1 MPSTSYY
8 NWSSVVMNHTGGG
21 KASKPIQPYDNL
33 LLLGFIPWESL
44 SLTQAFLFKGSMKL
58 QKQIE
63 KIILEEAKKLIQR
76 YHEYHNRIHI
86 NSKRNEA
93 RLGESAPIKKI
104 HTPDYWSI
112 DKKFNPFY
120 VKANYK
126 SIARSIANNIEKRS
140 YSPNNPYMKDVPK
153 PDGGIRKISIYQ
165 IPDAAISKLFFN
177 RLLAKNRHRFSS
189 FSYAYRNDRNVHF
202 AIQDI
207 SVDLKRN
214 ERTFLAEFDF
224 SDFFGSIAH
233 GFLKGQFSENGFYI
247 SPEEKFVIN
256 SFLRERKVGIPQ
268 GTSIS
273 LFLANLTCWK
283 LDQDLEKEGVKFS
296 RYADDTIAWSPEYNK
311 ICNSF
316 RIINDFSESAGVKIN
331 PNKSEGISLLTK
343 DGLPAE
349 IVSKTSL
356 NFLGYTL
363 SVDKVSIKE
372 KSVRKIKKQIS
383 YIIYRN
389 LIQPIKQVSLAGQ
402 TIPANNKDKNF
413 LSAICE
419 IRRYM
424 YGGLSSKQIKDY
436 LSGRTKRIYFKGVM
450 SFYPPVDDVAQLTQL
465 DGWVLSVIHRALKL
479 RCKLLASH
487 GFSRSHSFPFN
498 LSRKATLEQCAKYTI
513 SGKNLLEIPS
523 FLLIHKA
530 LKKGLEESG
539 IERVMNPE
547 SLNYDYI

>member
-1 MPSTSYY
+1 M
-8 NWSSVVMNHTGGG
+8 MNHTDGG
-21 KASKPIQPYDNL
+21 KVSKPIQPCDNL

-44 SLTQAFLFKGSMKL
+44 SSTQAFLFKGLMKL
-58 QKQIE
+58 ELQIE
-63 KIILEEAKKLIQR
+63 KIIREEAEKLIER
-76 YHEYHNRIHI
+76 YHKYHNRIHI
-86 NSKRNEA
+86 DSIRNKK
-93 RLGESAPIKKI
+93 RLGDSAPVKKI
-104 HTPDYWSI
+104 HTPDYWTI
-112 DKKFNPFY
+112 DRKFNPFY

-126 SIARSIANNIEKRS
+126 SIARSIANKIEKRS
-140 YSPNNPYMKDVPK
+140 YSPNKPFMKDVDK

-233 GFLKGQFSENGFYI
+233 EFLNGQFSENGFYI
-247 SPEEKFVIN
+247 SHEERFVIK

-283 LDQDLEKEGVKFS
+283 LDQSFEREGVKFS
-296 RYADDTIAWSPEYNK
+296 RYADDTIAWSPEYTK
-311 ICNSF
+311 ICNTF
-316 RIINDFSESAGVKIN
+316 GIINDFSKSAGVKIN
-331 PNKSEGISLLTK
+331 PKKSDGISLLIK
-343 DGLPAE
+343 DGHPAE
-349 IVSKTSL
+349 IAAKTSL
-356 NFLGYTL
+356 EFLGYTL
-363 SVDKVSIKE
+363 SVDNVSIKD
-372 KSVRKIKKQIS
+372 KSVKKIKKQIS
-383 YIIYRN
+383 YILYRN
-389 LIQPIKQVSLAGQ
+389 LIQPLKQALLAGQ
-402 TIPANNKDKNF
+402 TIPANDKDKNF

-424 YGGLSSKQIKDY
+424 YGGLSKKQIKDY

-450 SFYPPVDDVAQLTQL
+450 SFYPLVDDVEQLTRL
-465 DGWVLSVIHRALKL
+465 DGWVLSVIHRTLKL

-498 LSRKATLEQCAKYTI
+498 VSRQVLLAQCAKFI
-513 SGKNLLEIPS
+513 VSGKNLLEIPS

-547 SLNYDYI
+547 SLNYDYV